1 MGRFCRFTALL
12 LIVFMLVSS
21 LAACSPRKSEAVQS
35 DELHIYASFY
45 PLYALCEALADGVE
59 DTYLHCLVQPQ
70 DGCLRDYQLSDWD
83 LALLM
88 RSADMMVIGG
98 RGLESFENALY
109 SLGENGPAVASVLYN
124 KELVPAMIVGE
135 DDDENHWQDLNP
147 HLYMSAEGASLIAES
162 IAAQLTVADPANA
175 EIYIRNLENFQNRLR
190 SVSGNLKQNMV
201 GFENEPVILMNET
214 AVYIAQEYQ
223 LEVELCVNRD
233 SGEAYYD
240 YELEKLLAQLE
251 ECKSRV
257 ILIEKQAPERFCEAL
272 EGAGFTLARIDTLS
286 AKRAEEGLAGYL
298 SALQENAAA
307 VAQAFEAAKTK

>member
-223 LEVELCVNRD
+223 LEIELCINRD

-240 YELEKLLAQLE
+240 YELEKLFAQLE

-272 EGAGFTLARIDTLS
+272 KGAGFSLARIDTMS
-286 AKRAEEGLAGYL
+286 AKRAEEGLEGYL